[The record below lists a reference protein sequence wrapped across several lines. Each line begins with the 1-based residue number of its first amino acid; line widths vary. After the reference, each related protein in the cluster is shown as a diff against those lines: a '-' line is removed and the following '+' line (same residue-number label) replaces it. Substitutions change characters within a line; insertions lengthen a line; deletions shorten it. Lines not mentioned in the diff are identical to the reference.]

1 MAVCVK
7 DPMRTLPLVL
17 ALVACTQQQ
26 PLDSVEDV
34 DTSFVQYDSRVEGVL
49 TDPEGTPLAG
59 VKVTLCSTL
68 CQVVDAGADG
78 SFVFVGA
85 WPGNN
90 VLETTTYPGEDQV
103 SAVLEWSRAF
113 DMLPVAEDEQIVLSD
128 PLVVHPVTTVGNL
141 TGPQDLSFAD
151 LQVVFDAD
159 AVIER
164 GIPYPAEQVALGA
177 AVVPEANWPD
187 GVGDWTVHK
196 AWSLAVWDL
205 RVDDGFAVTATLD
218 TAIPS
223 GREVAFLVAD
233 YTHGFREGTF
243 FEEAATLS
251 GDGLT
256 LSTPTDA
263 GLDRTTLWLAA
274 SRPAR

>member
-1 MAVCVK
+1 
-7 DPMRTLPLVL
+7 MRSLPVML
-17 ALVACTQQQ
+17 ALVACSSPQ
-26 PLDSVEDV
+26 PEDSDSQI
-34 DTSFVQYDSRVEGVL
+34 DTGFVQYDSRVEGTL
-49 TDPEGTPLAG
+49 TDPQGTPLGG
-59 VKVTLCSTL
+59 VKVTLCATV
-68 CQVVDAGADG
+68 CQVVDAEADG
-78 SFVFVGA
+78 SFVFLGA

-90 VLETTTYPGEDQV
+90 VLETTTYPGEDQAT
-103 SAVLEWSRAF
+103 AVLEWSRAF

-128 PLVVHPVTTVGNL
+128 PLVVHPVTTVGAL
-141 TGPQDLSFAD
+141 TGAQDLSFAD
-151 LQVVFDAD
+151 LRVVFDAD

-164 GIPYPAEQVALGA
+164 GIPYPADQVAIGA
-177 AVVPEANWPD
+177 AILPEAHWPD

-218 TAIPS
+218 TAIPA

-233 YTHGFREGTF
+233 YTHGFREGSF

-251 GDGLT
+251 EDGLT
-256 LSTPTDA
+256 LSTPSDA

-274 SRPAR
+274 SRPAQ